1 MTRRLSALLIPLALA
16 GCATTSRE
24 SADEGLR
31 ARMYHSERGVRV
43 ALSEPAH
50 VAIFE
55 VVPGERV
62 ALFYPAVES
71 EPTLI
76 AAGRT
81 TLHTSARRA
90 RAYPGSSYGRQAP
103 LLYMIASRHPL
114 DEALIRDMQE
124 GLGSMMADPFRS
136 NNPAET
142 MEFLA
147 SLVVPVDQPETDWTT
162 DVLSR
167 YPGGGSIAGA
177 AGRAGGNRGICRTGA
192 SDGDYVCQTPAQQR
206 GQRSSPPPPL
216 PGGGGTANPAPRGRD
231 N

>member
-24 SADEGLR
+24 PANEGLR

-50 VAIFE
+50 IAIFE

-62 ALFYPAVES
+62 SLFYPAVES

-81 TLHTSARRA
+81 TLHTSGRRV
-90 RAYPGSSYGRQAP
+90 RAYPASSYGRQAP
-103 LLYMIASRHPL
+103 LLYLIASRQPL

-136 NNPAET
+136 NNPGET

-147 SLVVPVDQPETDWTT
+147 SLVVPVDQPETEWTT

-167 YPGGGSIAGA
+167 YPGGGPVAGA
-177 AGRAGGNRGICRTGA
+177 MGGA
-192 SDGDYVCQTPAQQR
+192 SDSRSICRSGGSNGDYTCQTPAQQA

-216 PGGGGTANPAPRGRD
+216 PGGGGSANPVPRERD